1 MRLLRGSV
9 ALLVALA
16 LPASAGAVGSVRPGT
31 LSVVAGL
38 IGGSRACADGLP
50 APGPA
55 TSACLGGPT
64 AVAADR
70 AGNVYVAD
78 GAGNVVVKITASGV
92 LSIVAGTGQRGAPTP
107 GPATQSRLDDPS
119 GVAVDAAGD
128 VYIADQ
134 GNGVVEKVT
143 PSGVLSIV
151 AGTGRQGAPMPGPAT
166 ASDLGRPVAIALGP
180 TGNLY
185 IADQL
190 NREVEEITPR
200 GVLSVVAGTGRAGT
214 PLPGPA
220 TRSPLGWPAGVA
232 VSPSGDLYIAD
243 LEPSAVIE
251 KVTPAGRL
259 SIVAGILHHHGQ
271 VTPGPAR
278 RSKLGGPVAVAVN
291 AAGELYIADLPC
303 YCVEQVT
310 PAGVISVI
318 AGSVA
323 RTDPGAD
330 QARLNTFVYPQGL
343 ALGPGGD
350 LYIAS
355 TQAGII
361 MELADAPRAHSLG
374 PPTLAA
380 GPVTVRGSEI
390 TQTFSCVSGTARCVV
405 AATLRTYSSGRRA
418 LILAHRQLMIPV
430 GSFRTLTLT
439 PNRTGKRLLQA
450 HGLLRTSLTLI
461 ARRPTRLT
469 RPIRGILFA
478 ASLHRTVLLRPGTA

>member
-1 MRLLRGSV
+1 MRVLQGSV
-9 ALLVALA
+9 AVLVALA

-64 AVAADR
+64 AVAADQ
-70 AGNVYVAD
+70 AGNAYVAD

-92 LSIVAGTGQRGAPTP
+92 LSIVAGTGRQGAPTP
-107 GPATQSRLDDPS
+107 GPATQSSLDDPS

-134 GNGVVEKVT
+134 GNDVVEKVT

-151 AGTGRQGAPMPGPAT
+151 AGTGRQGAPRPGPAT

-180 TGNLY
+180 TGDLY

-190 NREVEEITPR
+190 NREVEEVTPQ
-200 GVLSVVAGTGRAGT
+200 GLLSVVAGSGRAGT
-214 PLPGPA
+214 PVPGPA

-232 VSPSGDLYIAD
+232 VSPAGNLYIAD

-251 KVTPAGRL
+251 KVTAAGRL
-259 SIVAGILHHHGQ
+259 SIVAGIPRHHGQ

-278 RSKLGGPVAVAVN
+278 RSELGGPVAVAVN

-303 YCVEQVT
+303 DCVEQVT
-310 PAGVISVI
+310 PGGVISVI

-323 RTDPGAD
+323 VTRPGAD
-330 QARLNTFVYPQGL
+330 QAQLNTFVYPQGL

-355 TQAGII
+355 TQAGVILR
-361 MELADAPRAHSLG
+361 LADAPRAHAQG
-374 PPTLAA
+374 PPTIAA
-380 GPVTVRGSEI
+380 SPLTVHGSEI
-390 TQTFSCVSGTARCVV
+390 TQTLACVSGTARCVL
-405 AATLRTYSSGRRA
+405 AATLRTASGGRRA
-418 LILAHRQLMIPV
+418 LILAHRQLTIPV

-439 PNRTGKRLLQA
+439 PNRTGRRLLQA
-450 HGLLRTSLTLI
+450 RRLLRTSLTI
-461 ARRPTRLT
+461 TARRPTRLT
-469 RPIRGILFA
+469 RPIQGILFPA
-478 ASLHRTVLLRPGTA
+478 PLRRIVLLRSAAA